1 MKSWASV
8 YLPPAPEGIQH
19 NPLKL
24 KDSFSEELRELS
36 ERSISSYVCGITPY
50 DATHLGHAA
59 TYLTFDLVHRYVLAS
74 GRSLNFTENITDID
88 DPLLERAKRDN
99 QDWQDLALSQIN
111 LFRDDMT
118 SLRVIPPT
126 SYIGVVE
133 AMPIV
138 MKKIEELI
146 ATGFCYEIDGDYYLS
161 ISEVPGAIENLPLE
175 INEALNVFA
184 ERGGDPSR
192 AGKRHPLD
200 TLIWMR
206 NRPGEPFWQ
215 SSVGNGRP
223 GWHIECVA
231 IALSTLGSGANSCIS
246 IQGGGSDLRFPH
258 HYMTSVQVQALTG
271 KPFASIYSHAGM
283 IEWQGEKMSKS
294 RGNLVFVSKLLNEGW
309 SGEEIR
315 LALINRSYE
324 SDFNWES
331 THLLRAQEKLTR
343 WRSNLSRE
351 SAALATPFIQELADC
366 LANNLDTEGAIAA
379 VDRWCMA
386 TENGS
391 EDASPG
397 EMARAIDTYL
407 GISL

>member
-1 MKSWASV
+1 
-8 YLPPAPEGIQH
+8 
-19 NPLKL
+19 
-24 KDSFSEELRELS
+24 
-36 ERSISSYVCGITPY
+36 
-50 DATHLGHAA
+50 
-59 TYLTFDLVHRYVLAS
+59 
-74 GRSLNFTENITDID
+74 
-88 DPLLERAKRDN
+88 
-99 QDWQDLALSQIN
+99 
-111 LFRDDMT
+111 
-118 SLRVIPPT
+118 
-126 SYIGVVE
+126 
-133 AMPIV
+133 
-138 MKKIEELI
+138 
-146 ATGFCYEIDGDYYLS
+146 
-161 ISEVPGAIENLPLE
+161 
-175 INEALNVFA
+175 
-184 ERGGDPSR
+184 
-192 AGKRHPLD
+192 
-200 TLIWMR
+200 
-206 NRPGEPFWQ
+206 
-215 SSVGNGRP
+215 
-223 GWHIECVA
+223 
-231 IALSTLGSGANSCIS
+231 
-246 IQGGGSDLRFPH
+246 
-258 HYMTSVQVQALTG
+258 MTSVQVQALTG